1 MSETTTEPAAE
12 PAAPAAEPAGETTLA
27 EVSAKVDKL
36 ADAVAGLLASD
47 HTPGGGPSP
56 EDRSVAAEVQAEL
69 KKLQAAEDRKKRAE
83 AQSGKVAEL
92 EAKVKKM
99 AERKPREYRK
109 ITRLMGWVTD
119 EDDGK

>member
-1 MSETTTEPAAE
+1 MSETTTEPAA
-12 PAAPAAEPAGETTLA
+12 PAAPAAPAEGGETTLA
-27 EVSAKVDKL
+27 EVSAKVDRL
-36 ADAVAGLLASD
+36 ADAVSGLLASD
-47 HTPGGGPSP
+47 HTTGGPSP

-109 ITRLMGWVTD
+109 ITRMMGWVTD

>member
-1 MSETTTEPAAE
+1 MSETTTEPAA
-12 PAAPAAEPAGETTLA
+12 PAAPAPPAEGETTLA

-36 ADAVAGLLASD
+36 AEAVAGLLASD
-47 HTPGGGPSP
+47 HTTGGGPSP

-119 EDDGK
+119 DDDGK